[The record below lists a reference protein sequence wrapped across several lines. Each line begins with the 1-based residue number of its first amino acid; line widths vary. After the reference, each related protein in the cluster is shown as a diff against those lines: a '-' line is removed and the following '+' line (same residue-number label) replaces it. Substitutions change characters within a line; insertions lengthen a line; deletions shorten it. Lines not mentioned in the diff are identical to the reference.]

1 VSISELSHKINV
13 LQVDTILSIEICYD
27 LQKQKNVSV
36 VDIQGDVLFIPQA
49 SLVGKL
55 KGTKLQ

>member
-1 VSISELSHKINV
+1 MFK
-13 LQVDTILSIEICYD
+13 VDTILSIEICYD

-49 SLVGKL
+49 SLIGKL
-55 KGTKLQ
+55 KGKQLQ